1 VASEKDL
8 IEEAAAGA
16 PFVNPAAPG
25 APPVSAADDAESY
38 PPRVEAYYALFVL
51 SLALMVNFLDRGI
64 INLLVEPIKRDLA
77 LSDTQM
83 GVLIGTAFT
92 LFYIVFGLPV
102 AKLADTRN
110 RKILMSLGVTAFALA
125 TTLTG
130 RAVNFWQLFL
140 CRVGAGV
147 GETTSG
153 PCTYSLI
160 ADYFPRE
167 KLPHA
172 IALLNFG
179 FVAGNTLAPIIGAAA
194 IQAVS
199 GASSYVLPV
208 LGEVRDWQLVLM
220 MVGAPGLIVAG
231 LMLTIKEPV
240 RRGGPAEA
248 GPFFEVFP
256 FVARHWKIFMP
267 LFFGLA
273 LRSVQMFGVAV
284 WAAPFYGRTFGWSPQ
299 QVGYVSGLSILI
311 SMPIGLLIGS
321 WWAERM
327 MKAGKLDANIR
338 ITVIST
344 AASVPLALAMPLM
357 PDPWLAA
364 GCSLIAAALGGMAAP
379 LENAAVQSVTPN
391 RLRGQVTF
399 LFLFIMNVIGM
410 GLGPVLV
417 GLLTDEVFGVDQI
430 RWSIFTASL
439 ILGPPAIFV
448 FWAGQKPYRRA
459 MELVTAG
466 GHLK

>member
-1 VASEKDL
+1 LPSDKDL
-8 IEEAAAGA
+8 IEGAAQARSKDDGA
-16 PFVNPAAPG
+16 
-25 APPVSAADDAESY
+25 Y
-38 PPRVEAYYALFVL
+38 PPRAQAYYALFVL

-77 LSDTQM
+77 LTDTQM

-92 LFYIVFGLPV
+92 IFYIIFGLPV
-102 AKLADTRN
+102 AKLADTKN

-130 RAVNFWQLFL
+130 RAANFWQLFL

-199 GASSYVLPV
+199 GASSYVLPL

-220 MVGAPGLIVAG
+220 IVGLPGLVVAG
-231 LMLTIKEPV
+231 LMLTIREPE
-240 RRGGPAEA
+240 RRGGAA
-248 GPFFEVFP
+248 DSGPFFEVFP
-256 FVARHWKIFMP
+256 FLTRHWKIFMP

-273 LRSVQMFGVAV
+273 LRSVQMFGIGV
-284 WAAPFYGRTFGWSPQ
+284 WGAAFYGRTFGWSPQ

-311 SMPIGLLIGS
+311 SMPLGLLLGS
-321 WWAERM
+321 WLAERM
-327 MKAGKLDANIR
+327 MKRGTLDANIR
-338 ITVIST
+338 ITVWST
-344 AASVPLALAMPLM
+344 AASVPFGLAMPLM

-364 GCSLIAAALGGMAAP
+364 ACSLVGAAFGGMAAP
-379 LENAAVQSVTPN
+379 VENAAVQSVTPN

-399 LFLFIMNVIGM
+399 VFLFIMNVIGM

-417 GLLTDEVFGVDQI
+417 GALTDQVFGVEQI

-448 FWAGQKPYRRA
+448 FWAGLKPYRRA

-466 GHLK
+466 GQLK